1 VGKNYNII
9 NRYISMLFTKEGC
22 MFRMICLLIVISASI
37 LFAQTKDAYET
48 GDDGSEGKK
57 GLLDPSR
64 FSVQNS
70 VSFGMASTGF
80 SKNDLKSQ
88 SLYSTMFQ
96 YRFHAPVTVNLNFG
110 IPIHSTVSSAHN
122 LNLNNIESLDY
133 FKSMPVSG
141 SITWQPKRN
150 VILQLNIERN
160 TYSGNSYYNGF
171 FPGYFR
177 QGSLFTDSSSAFRRW

>member
-1 VGKNYNII
+1 
-9 NRYISMLFTKEGC
+9 MLKMSC
-22 MFRMICLLIVISASI
+22 LMIVVSAYF
-37 LFAQTKDAYET
+37 LFAQTEGAYET
-48 GDDGSEGKK
+48 GDSGSEGKK

-70 VSFGMASTGF
+70 VSFGMTSTGL
-80 SKNDLKSQ
+80 SKSDLKSQ

-110 IPIHSTVSSAHN
+110 LPIHSTVSSTHN

-133 FKSMPVSG
+133 FKSMPISG
-141 SITWQPKRN
+141 SITWQPRENFMIRLN
-150 VILQLNIERN
+150 VERN
-160 TYSGNSYYNGF
+160 TYSESSYYDQV

-177 QGSLFTDSSSAFRRW
+177 QGSFFSDSTSMSRRW

>member
-1 VGKNYNII
+1 
-9 NRYISMLFTKEGC
+9 
-22 MFRMICLLIVISASI
+22 MFKMSCLLIVVATCI

-48 GDDGSEGKK
+48 GDSGAEGKK

-64 FSVQNS
+64 FSIQNS
-70 VSFGMASTGF
+70 VSFGMASTGL

-96 YRFHAPVTVNLNFG
+96 YRFNAPITVNLNFG
-110 IPIHSTVSSAHN
+110 LPIHSTVSSAHN

-133 FKSMPVSG
+133 FKSMPISG
-141 SITWQPKRN
+141 SITWQPKQNFILRLN
-150 VILQLNIERN
+150 VQRN
-160 TYSGNSYYNGF
+160 TYSGSSYYDQM

-177 QGSLFTDSSSAFRRW
+177 QGSIFADSSSFFPR